1 MNICCE
7 VNDDFKFD
15 RRVNDSCGL
24 DFEFT
29 SDDIYQISC
38 IDYFGEIKEQFYTIC
53 PRCGYI
59 VPLDANMLND
69 YEKDLARRKS
79 REDKLLYLKNNILS
93 EYANVLKMGKTR
105 TKTL

>member
-7 VNDDFKFD
+7 VNDDFEFD

-29 SDDIYQISC
+29 SDDIYQILC
-38 IDYFGEIKEQFYTIC
+38 IDYFGESMEQFYTIC

-69 YEKDLARRKS
+69 YEKELARRKS

-93 EYANVLKMGKTR
+93 EYTNVLKMGKTR

>member
-1 MNICCE
+1 MNICCD
-7 VNDDFKFD
+7 VNVDFEFD

-29 SDDIYQISC
+29 SDDIYQILC

-69 YEKDLARRKS
+69 YEKDLSRRKS